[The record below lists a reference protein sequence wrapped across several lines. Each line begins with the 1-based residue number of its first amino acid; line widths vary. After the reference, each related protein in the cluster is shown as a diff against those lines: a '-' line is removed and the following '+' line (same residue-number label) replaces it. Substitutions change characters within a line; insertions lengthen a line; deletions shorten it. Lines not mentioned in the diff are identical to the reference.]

1 MAPARLAASPRAA
14 RPGVA
19 VSRLAGRVA
28 IVTGAA
34 HGIGRAIGVA
44 LAREGATVWAC
55 DVRPAELEAT
65 RAAIDGVRA
74 GAGRAD
80 VVDVRDSATVHAFVA
95 RAAAE
100 AGRLDVLVNTA
111 GGVAGQV
118 MRPIEDVSDEDWRV
132 IFAIN
137 LDGAFHFTRAVVPV
151 MKRGGG
157 GAIVNISSGA
167 GRSYSLTGIQAYA
180 SAKAGLIGFTRQTA
194 RELGPHGIRANSIA
208 PGFVRSN
215 PASEAQWQAMGE
227 AGQQA
232 LLESIALR
240 RLGTPEDIARAV
252 VFFASDEAGWI
263 TGQTIS
269 VDGGHWMLG

>member
-1 MAPARLAASPRAA
+1 MAAFSE
-14 RPGVA
+14 
-19 VSRLAGRVA
+19 RVA

-34 HGIGRAIGVA
+34 HGIGRAICVE
-44 LAREGATVWAC
+44 LARNGARVWAG
-55 DVRPAELEAT
+55 DVRPGELEAT
-65 RAAIDGVRA
+65 RAAVESVSA
-74 GAGRAD
+74 GSCRTG
-80 VVDVRDSATVHAFVA
+80 VVDVREPHAVTAFVA
-95 RAAAE
+95 SVVEA
-100 AGRLDVLVNTA
+100 AGRVDILVNTA
-111 GGVAGQV
+111 GGVAGQT
-118 MRPIEDVSDEDWRV
+118 MRPLEEVTDDEWRV

-137 LDGAFHFTRAVVPV
+137 LDGAFHFTRAVAPT
-151 MKRGGG
+151 MKRRGG

-194 RELGPHGIRANSIA
+194 RELGPHGIRVNCVA

-215 PASEAQWQAMGE
+215 PASEAQWHAMGE
-227 AGQQA
+227 AGQRA
-232 LLESIALR
+232 LIDSIALR

-252 VFFASDEAGWI
+252 CFFVSDEAAWI

>member
-1 MAPARLAASPRAA
+1 VKPMWNDGRRFS
-14 RPGVA
+14 
-19 VSRLAGRVA
+19 GRVA
-28 IVTGAA
+28 LVTGAGGTLGGA
-34 HGIGRAIGVA
+34 VA
-44 LAREGATVWAC
+44 AGFGREGAS
-55 DVRPAELEAT
+55 
-65 RAAIDGVRA
+65 
-74 GAGRAD
+74 
-80 VVDVRDSATVHAFVA
+80 VVVGYRSSQ
-95 RAAAE
+95 AAAE
-100 AGRLDVLVNTA
+100 AVVAEIEAEGGAACAVQLDVTDQDSVDRFVAQAEESYGRLDVLVNTA

-118 MRPIEDVSDEDWRV
+118 MRPVESVSDEDWRV
-132 IFAIN
+132 IFGIN
-137 LDGAFHFTRAVVPV
+137 LDGAFHFTRAVVPM

-194 RELGPHGIRANSIA
+194 RELGPHGIRVNCIA
-208 PGFVRSN
+208 PGFLRSN

-227 AGQQA
+227 KGQQA

-252 VFFASDEAGWI
+252 VFFASDDAGWI

>member
-1 MAPARLAASPRAA
+1 VRLRD
-14 RPGVA
+14 
-19 VSRLAGRVA
+19 RLA

-34 HGIGRAIGVA
+34 HGLGRAIGVE
-44 LAREGATVWAC
+44 LAREGAAVWAC

-65 RAAIDGVRA
+65 RAAVDAVRA
-74 GAGRAD
+74 GAGHAA
-80 VVDVRDSATVHAFVA
+80 VVDVRDAGAVEAFVA
-95 RAAAE
+95 RAVAA
-100 AGRLDVLVNTA
+100 AGRVDVLVNTA
-111 GGVAGQV
+111 GGVAGQT
-118 MRPIEDVSDEDWRV
+118 MRPIEEIGDDDWRV

-137 LDGAFHFTRAVVPV
+137 LDGAFHFTRAVAPA
-151 MKRGGG
+151 MKRAGG

-194 RELGPHGIRANSIA
+194 RELGPHGIRVNCIA

-215 PASEAQWQAMGE
+215 PASEAQWHAMGE
-227 AGQQA
+227 AGQRA
-232 LLESIALR
+232 LVDSIALR

-252 VFFASDEAGWI
+252 RFFASDDAAWI

-269 VDGGHWMLG
+269 VDAGHWMLG

>member
-1 MAPARLAASPRAA
+1 MPALAQ
-14 RPGVA
+14 
-19 VSRLAGRVA
+19 RVA

-34 HGIGRAIGVA
+34 HGIGRAIGVE
-44 LAREGATVWAC
+44 LAREGASVWAV
-55 DVRPAELEAT
+55 DVRGVELAAT
-65 RAAIDGVRA
+65 RTAVDAVAA
-74 GAGRAD
+74 GACRTV
-80 VVDVRDSATVHAFVA
+80 VVDVRE
-95 RAAAE
+95 AE
-100 AGRLDVLVNTA
+100 AVSGFVGRVMETAGRIDILVNTA
-111 GGVAGQV
+111 GGVAGQT
-118 MRPIEDVSDEDWRV
+118 MRPIDEVSDADWRE

-137 LDGAFHFTRAVVPV
+137 LDGAFHFTRAVAPA
-151 MKRGGG
+151 MKRRRR

-194 RELGPHGIRANSIA
+194 RELGQFGIRVNSIA

-215 PASEAQWQAMGE
+215 PASEAQWQAMGD
-227 AGQQA
+227 AGQRA
-232 LLESIALR
+232 LVESIALR

-252 VFFASDEAGWI
+252 RFFVSDDAAWI

>member
-1 MAPARLAASPRAA
+1 MAALT
-14 RPGVA
+14 
-19 VSRLAGRVA
+19 GRVA

-34 HGIGRAIGVA
+34 HGIGRAIA
-44 LAREGATVWAC
+44 AELAREGARVWAC
-55 DVRPAELEAT
+55 DVRAAELEAT
-65 RAAIDGVRA
+65 RAAVEALAA
-74 GAGRAD
+74 GSCRTA
-80 VVDVRDSATVHAFVA
+80 VVDVRDPVAVDVFVA
-95 RAAAE
+95 SAVE
-100 AGRLDVLVNTA
+100 ATGRVDVLVNTA
-111 GGVAGQV
+111 GGVAGQI
-118 MRPIEDVSDEDWRV
+118 MRPVEEISDADWRV

-137 LDGAFHFTRAVVPV
+137 LDGAFHTTRAVAPV
-151 MKRGGG
+151 MKRGGA

-194 RELGPHGIRANSIA
+194 RELGAHGIRVNCIA

-215 PASEAQWQAMGE
+215 PASEAQWHAMGD
-227 AGQQA
+227 AGQRA
-232 LLESIALR
+232 LIDSIALR

-252 VFFASDEAGWI
+252 RFFASDDAAWI